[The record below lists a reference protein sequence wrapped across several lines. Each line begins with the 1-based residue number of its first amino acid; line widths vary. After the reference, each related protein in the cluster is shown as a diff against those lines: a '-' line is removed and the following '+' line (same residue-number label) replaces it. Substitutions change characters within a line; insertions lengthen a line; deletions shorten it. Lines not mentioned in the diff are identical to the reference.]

1 MARNRLKKL
10 KFHNK
15 KPIKTLRKGINLMA
29 LDDLDLE
36 FEDEEEAKKK
46 KNDAVHQDVDLEFQ
60 MQGSDVKPR
69 PSRPGLPSAGAPAQG
84 PQAVAQVKKLDDAR
98 AASQA
103 VRKPVGPAPVPPMA
117 GSAAVK
123 MQVQNQAVVEGQYDL
138 ESEEIVQLRERARKA
153 EFDAEVKVQVAEFK
167 TEILSELLSDAKLM
181 DHQINQLLLRIN
193 AKHPDMK
200 QEVLMIKKILAD
212 FTAKKRK

>member
-1 MARNRLKKL
+1 MAKKRIEKL
-10 KFHNK
+10 KFNNK

-60 MQGSDVKPR
+60 MQGNDVKPR
-69 PSRPGLPSAGAPAQG
+69 PSRPGLPSSGAPAQG

-98 AASQA
+98 VAAQA
-103 VRKPVGPAPVPPMA
+103 VKKPMGQTGVAPTV

-123 MQVQNQAVVEGQYDL
+123 VQSQPLLEGQYDL

-167 TEILSELLSDAKLM
+167 TEILSEVLSDVKLM

>member
-1 MARNRLKKL
+1 
-10 KFHNK
+10 
-15 KPIKTLRKGINLMA
+15 MA

-69 PSRPGLPSAGAPAQG
+69 PSRPGLPSAAAPAQA

-103 VRKPVGPAPVPPMA
+103 MRKPIGQAPVPPMA

-123 MQVQNQAVVEGQYDL
+123 MQVQNQNVVEGQYDL

>member
-1 MARNRLKKL
+1 
-10 KFHNK
+10 
-15 KPIKTLRKGINLMA
+15 MA

-36 FEDEEEAKKK
+36 FEDEDETKRK

-60 MQGSDVKPR
+60 MQDGGSKPKAPPR
-69 PSRPGLPSAGAPAQG
+69 PPGASAASAGARPAG
-84 PQAVAQVKKLDDAR
+84 PQPMGQVKQLNDAR
-98 AASQA
+98 ATQQIK
-103 VRKPVGPAPVPPMA
+103 RPVAPGSSAPRSA
-117 GSAAVK
+117 GESTSPRIVGANALK
-123 MQVQNQAVVEGQYDL
+123 TQQHQVVEGHYDL

-153 EFDAEVKVQVAEFK
+153 EFDADVKVSVAEFK
-167 TEILSELLSDAKLM
+167 TELLSELLGDIKLM
-181 DHQINQLLLRIN
+181 DHQVNQLLVRIN

>member
-1 MARNRLKKL
+1 
-10 KFHNK
+10 
-15 KPIKTLRKGINLMA
+15 MA

-60 MQGSDVKPR
+60 MQGNDVKPR
-69 PSRPGLPSAGAPAQG
+69 ASRPGPPSAGAPASAQG
-84 PQAVAQVKKLDDAR
+84 PQPMAQVKKIDDAR
-98 AASQA
+98 VAAQA
-103 VRKPVGPAPVPPMA
+103 IKKPINQVGVAPTV

-123 MQVQNQAVVEGQYDL
+123 VQTQPLVEGQYDL
-138 ESEEIVQLRERARKA
+138 ESEEIVQMRERARKV

-167 TEILSELLSDAKLM
+167 TEILSDLLSDVKLM
-181 DHQINQLLLRIN
+181 DHQINQLLIRIN